1 MTTENENED
10 YDAKLLKWLFENALE
25 NENKEDWNLHKE
37 KSKERFIYDDEDDTS
52 MDKSN
57 INESPDEFIELF
69 PPKQL

>member
-1 MTTENENED
+1 M
-10 YDAKLLKWLFENALE
+10 KWLFENALE